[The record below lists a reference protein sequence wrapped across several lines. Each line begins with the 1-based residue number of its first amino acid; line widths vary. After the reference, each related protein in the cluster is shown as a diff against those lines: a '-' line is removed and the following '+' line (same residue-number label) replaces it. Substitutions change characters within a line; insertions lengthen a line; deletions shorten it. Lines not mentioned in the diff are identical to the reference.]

1 MEDAKKFFNQLKVDC
16 QSVAFAEDL
25 LKKRLS
31 VRLKKSKYPKDKLF
45 FKILNDLDREK
56 SVIFNPETVNRT
68 DDVEKRDIDRSTLYS
83 FSRLL
88 ELLHADVAN
97 LEFLGKNATFPQYVL
112 LVVDLFSS
120 KTYTYPMRPR
130 RQIRDRLEQF
140 YLDVQ
145 GKRKG
150 RRVRLQV
157 DKEFQQLKIKD
168 LNKKFNVEMHS
179 TLLMGGK
186 AFAAEQKIRELKEQ
200 VARLQMQKLKIT
212 PKRIIGISTQ
222 NMNVTT
228 SVKYGVAPERI
239 EQEALKSER
248 FRILFNKK
256 LHGRLERYDEKVYQR
271 KRKKLREK
279 LNVGERVYVLAERI
293 RKKSAPGKFY
303 KQTVQ
308 NISYFNKE
316 TVYLIRQG
324 KKVNNIYFYW
334 LNNLKNR
341 FVRSELFALKE
352 NFS

>member
-1 MEDAKKFFNQLKVDC
+1 M
-16 QSVAFAEDL
+16 
-25 LKKRLS
+25 
-31 VRLKKSKYPKDKLF
+31 
-45 FKILNDLDREK
+45 
-56 SVIFNPETVNRT
+56 NRT
-68 DDVEKRDIDRSTLYS
+68 DYVEKRDIDRSTLYS
-83 FSRLL
+83 FSRPL

-97 LEFLGKNATFPQYVL
+97 LGFLGKNATFPQYIL

-120 KTYTYPMRPR
+120 KTYTYPMRSW

-145 GKRKG
+145 GKRKS
-150 RRVRLQV
+150 RKARLQV

-168 LNKKFNVEMHS
+168 LNKKFDVEMYS
-179 TLLMGGK
+179 TSLRRGK
-186 AFAAEQKIRELKEQ
+186 AFAAEQKIRELKKR

-212 PKRIIGISTQ
+212 PKRIIEISTQ
-222 NMNVTT
+222 NMNVTP
-228 SVKYGVAPERI
+228 SVKYGVTPERI

-248 FRILFNKK
+248 FRILFNMGRLEKTEK
-256 LHGRLERYDEKVYQR
+256 LHGRLEKYDEKVYQR

-316 TVYLIRQG
+316 TVYLIRQR

-341 FVRSELFALKE
+341 LVRLELFALKE